1 MQRLVDV
8 GQQDAGAVRRQG
20 AGGAGDGRGPAQRV
34 VGVVHRA
41 RRESV
46 QRRAHVVGPMTGD
59 HKHVADRR
67 DVGERLHL
75 MGDER
80 NGAPAG

>member
-20 AGGAGDGRGPAQRV
+20 SRGAGDGRGPALRV

-41 RRESV
+41 RGESV
-46 QRRAHVVGPMTGD
+46 QRRAHVVGPMASD
-59 HKHVADRR
+59 HEHLADPR
-67 DVGERLHL
+67 DGGERLHL
-75 MGDER
+75 VGHQRDR
-80 NGAPAG
+80 APAE